1 LLGESGANLLVIIGI
16 SEKGFTS
23 SVDIDELIQ
32 FSTGLPRKVIL
43 AKLRALKA
51 AGLIYKKE
59 KEELFFLTNQG
70 KTAFRSLMKLY
81 EL

>member
-1 LLGESGANLLVIIGI
+1 MIIGI
-16 SEKGFTS
+16 SEDCSTL
-23 SVDIDELIQ
+23 SVNIDDIAQIA
-32 FSTGLPRKVIL
+32 SNLPRKVIL

-59 KEELFFLTNQG
+59 KEKLFFLTDQG
-70 KTAFRSLMKLY
+70 KTAFRSLMELY